1 MGGNRPS
8 PVLQLFPLGKTM
20 SWVEARIG
28 TGREQGQVTAFQ
40 LATGWSPLARR
51 HLSVLQPCAQQPGYL
66 AASSSRKLATLLPL
80 WDRGNGLSPHPTP
93 QPTLKRVPT
102 STGGSEEGDCWSR
115 AGFHLIYLCLSRALH
130 KKDAQNMFIWTTN
143 YSQNFVTNLLQTKYL
158 FPLSLSFQVCQVE
171 MLITILVF
179 LCWDWNEILHLNTI
193 WEL

>member
-20 SWVEARIG
+20 SRVEARIG

-40 LATGWSPLARR
+40 LATGCSPLARR

-93 QPTLKRVPT
+93 QPNRKESLHQWEGERREIVGEGLGFILFISVSPGPCIKKMLKICSFEQLIIARTLSP
-102 STGGSEEGDCWSR
+102 
-115 AGFHLIYLCLSRALH
+115 IYFR
-130 KKDAQNMFIWTTN
+130 QNI
-143 YSQNFVTNLLQTKYL
+143 
-158 FPLSLSFQVCQVE
+158 SF
-171 MLITILVF
+171 L
-179 LCWDWNEILHLNTI
+179 
-193 WEL
+193 